1 MKILTNL
8 GWVHKYNGVTE
19 LAAYIKILNESTM
32 LETIYARNTDN
43 FERSKFWQIV
53 GWACVIEHVHITVHQ
68 KGNQL
73 NYQLHTV
80 CSWSLVYK

>member
-1 MKILTNL
+1 MKILINL

-19 LAAYIKILNESTM
+19 LAAYIKILHESRM
-32 LETIYARNTDN
+32 LETIYARNN
-43 FERSKFWQIV
+43 ANLERSKFWQIV

-73 NYQLHTV
+73 NYQLYTV

>member
-19 LAAYIKILNESTM
+19 LATYIKILHESTM

-43 FERSKFWQIV
+43 FERSKFWQI
-53 GWACVIEHVHITVHQ
+53 G
-68 KGNQL
+68 G
-73 NYQLHTV
+73 
-80 CSWSLVYK
+80 